1 VGKSKCKYDVRKVG
15 LDMVD
20 EIKSY
25 ILKRLE
31 NDSVVPECSEIS
43 KKLGYSEAIVGSVME
58 KLNILSDQQCA
69 SRLTKLKMSP
79 GLRDEIVTRRLAIY
93 KDILKHSLKNGEV
106 LRQADYISVYGR
118 AARGDIKTL
127 VNEDIIKPSSVR
139 YSGTLTQQDMY
150 DVKTYILQYF
160 MENHMSPTVQELRV
174 LTGRNSK
181 YVQEVLSALEMDAFI
196 KRNPGKHR
204 AIVLITEDGA
214 FVGAGDVMTLM
225 SDLHAMQ
232 ISRYVKRYIETYGK
246 RPEEWAVSAALNIP
260 EKVVRSIL
268 KIGEGNESKQVQ

>member
-1 VGKSKCKYDVRKVG
+1 
-15 LDMVD
+15 MVD

-25 ILKRLE
+25 ILGRLE
-31 NDSVVPECSEIS
+31 KDSVVPECSEIS

-58 KLNILSDQQCA
+58 KLNILSDQQCTN
-69 SRLTKLKMSP
+69 RLTKLKMSSS
-79 GLRDEIVTRRLAIY
+79 LKDEIVTRRLTIY

-106 LRQADYISVYGR
+106 LRQADYVSVYGR

-127 VNEDIIKPSSVR
+127 VNEDIIKPSNVM
-139 YSGTLTQQDMY
+139 YAGILTQRDMY
-150 DVKTYILQYF
+150 EVKAYILQYF

-196 KRNPGKHR
+196 KRSPGKHR
-204 AIVLITEDGA
+204 AIVLIAEDGS

-225 SDLHAMQ
+225 SDLYAMR
-232 ISRYVKRYIETYGK
+232 ISKYVKQHTEVYGK
-246 RPEEWAVSAALNIP
+246 RPEEWVISATLNIP
-260 EKVVRSIL
+260 EQVVHSIL
-268 KIGEGNESKQVQ
+268 KIGEDNEGKQV

>member
-1 VGKSKCKYDVRKVG
+1 MGKPKFEYDVRKVG

-25 ILKRLE
+25 ILERLE
-31 NDSVVPECSEIS
+31 SDSVVPECSEIS

-58 KLNILSDQQCA
+58 KLNILSDRQCTE
-69 SRLTKLKMSP
+69 RLTKLKMSS
-79 GLRDEIVTRRLAIY
+79 GLKDEIVTRRLTIY
-93 KDILKHSLKNGEV
+93 KDILRHSLKNGEV
-106 LRQADYISVYGR
+106 LRQADYVSVYGR
-118 AARGDIKTL
+118 AARSDIKTL

-139 YSGTLTQQDMY
+139 YSGILTQQDMY
-150 DVKTYILQYF
+150 DVKAYILQYF

-196 KRNPGKHR
+196 KRSPGKHR

-225 SDLHAMQ
+225 SDLHAMR
-232 ISRYVKRYIETYGK
+232 ISRYVKQYIETYGK
-246 RPEEWAVSAALNIP
+246 RPEEWVISATLNIP
-260 EKVVRSIL
+260 EKVVHSIL
-268 KIGEGNESKQVQ
+268 KIGEGNEGKQV

>member
-1 VGKSKCKYDVRKVG
+1 VGKPKFEYDVRKVG

-25 ILKRLE
+25 ILGRLE
-31 NDSVVPECSEIS
+31 KDSVVPECSEIS
-43 KKLGYSEAIVGSVME
+43 KELGYSEAIVGSVME
-58 KLNILSDQQCA
+58 KLNILSDQQCTN
-69 SRLTKLKMSP
+69 RLTKLKMSSS
-79 GLRDEIVTRRLAIY
+79 LKDEIVTRRLTIY

-106 LRQADYISVYGR
+106 LRQADYVSVYGR

-139 YSGTLTQQDMY
+139 YAGILTQRDMY
-150 DVKTYILQYF
+150 EVKAYILQYF

-196 KRNPGKHR
+196 KRSPGKHR
-204 AIVLITEDGA
+204 AIVLIAEDGS

-225 SDLHAMQ
+225 SDLYAMR
-232 ISRYVKRYIETYGK
+232 ISKYVKHHTEVYGK
-246 RPEEWAVSAALNIP
+246 RPEEWVISATLNIP
-260 EKVVRSIL
+260 EQVVHSIL
-268 KIGEGNESKQVQ
+268 KIGEDNEGKQV